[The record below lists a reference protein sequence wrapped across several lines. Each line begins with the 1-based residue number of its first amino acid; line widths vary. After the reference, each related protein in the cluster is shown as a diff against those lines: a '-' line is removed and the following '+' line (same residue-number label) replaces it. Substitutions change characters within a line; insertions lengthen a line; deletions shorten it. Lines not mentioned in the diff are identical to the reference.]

1 MKRTIVPYE
10 KIRPSLQTGDEII
23 CGGKSW
29 VSLLIKIV
37 TLSWASHVGK
47 VYKDN
52 GCLWIWH
59 STSLSKGKSGS
70 QREQLRTW
78 LKRYNGKVAVRH
90 LSYIDKP
97 LKWRPEG
104 FQSEY
109 IATIKEFK
117 NKEYET
123 NNWELAGSAL
133 PWRNKPNLATI
144 FCSEQNAEIDMRTGV
159 LTRVVSANEYTP
171 KDSLRGGLKWYGMFK
186 EAEYGKL
193 IWLK

>member
-1 MKRTIVPYE
+1 MKRTITPYE
-10 KIRPSLQTGDEII
+10 QERPNLQTGDEII

-29 VSLLIKIV
+29 VSLLIKII
-37 TLSWASHVGK
+37 TMSWASHVGK
-47 VYKDN
+47 VYKDGN
-52 GCLWIWH
+52 CLWIWH
-59 STSLSKGKSGS
+59 STSLGKGKSGP

-78 LKRYNGKVAVRH
+78 LKRYDGKVAIRH
-90 LSYIDKP
+90 LSYVDRP
-97 LKWRPEG
+97 LGWRPEG

-117 NKEYET
+117 DKEYET
-123 NNWELAGSAL
+123 NYLELAGSAL

-159 LTRVVSANEYTP
+159 LLRRIPANEYTP
-171 KDSLRGGLKWYGMFK
+171 KDSLLGGEKSHWMFK
-186 EAEYGKL
+186 KVNYGKL